1 MSQTDREKR
10 ICIMRRAG
18 TSLVPASPADEEI
31 IQGLGFGDVEV
42 KFAKRRSNPQL
53 RLYWQMLNKI
63 VEATDDYPTSEH
75 LHQAVKMHLGYTT
88 PVKTF
93 DGVTVHVADSVAF
106 SKMDGFEFK
115 QFFDRA
121 VALLASA
128 YGIDPLDFYGDGDE
142 KKSKKR

>member
-10 ICIMRRAG
+10 ICIMRAAG
-18 TSLVPASPADEEI
+18 SALLPVSQADAEI
-31 IQGLGFGDVEV
+31 IGSLGPGDVEV
-42 KFAKRRSNPQL
+42 RFAKRRSNPQL

-93 DGVTVHVADSVAF
+93 DGETVHIADSVAF

-128 YGIDPLDFYGDGDE
+128 YGIDPLEWYVEGRQ
-142 KKSKKR
+142 KS